1 MAENLT
7 LDLHQVRHEEA
18 EILVDR
24 FINEN
29 WGKNLYFQII
39 TGNSEIMKNIVIQ
52 KLHLYELEFSVG
64 DKWNPNNSGY
74 ITVLI

>member
-39 TGNSEIMKNIVIQ
+39 TGNSEIMKNFPLFLDGR
-52 KLHLYELEFSVG
+52 KKKKSML
-64 DKWNPNNSGY
+64 NM
-74 ITVLI
+74 

>member
-52 KLHLYELEFSVG
+52 K
-64 DKWNPNNSGY
+64 
-74 ITVLI
+74 